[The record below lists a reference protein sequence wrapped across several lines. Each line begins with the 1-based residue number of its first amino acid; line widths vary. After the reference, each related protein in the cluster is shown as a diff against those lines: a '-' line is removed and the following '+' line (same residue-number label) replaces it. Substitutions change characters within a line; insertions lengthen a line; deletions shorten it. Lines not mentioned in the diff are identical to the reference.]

1 MSGADCRSLK
11 VVELRAALKAKRM
24 SVSGNKPELIR
35 RLQSSLE
42 RDASVNDE
50 AIRMSAILNEEEEE
64 VKGTAAS
71 AEESSPALDTS
82 DTTSV
87 SPIKSV
93 SKLEDMDM
101 ETMEDMKV
109 TETRTFNVVSKIDVI
124 KDIEGTEDTEE
135 TELTTDP
142 ETEKNTTCI
151 SPVSK
156 IVSKMKNME
165 VDLDKIKARAERFG
179 VVLSEETKKAARAA
193 KFGTGTAA
201 LSADLDTLRR
211 RAERFG
217 TSTSSSLRKMEV
229 NEAIRRRQ
237 ERFGVVDKNEL
248 NKPIRLNRRANSVK
262 MRTRAQRFGLTS

>member
-87 SPIKSV
+87 FPIKSV

-101 ETMEDMKV
+101 ETMENMKV
-109 TETRTFNVVSKIDVI
+109 TETRTFNVVSKIEVLKHI
-124 KDIEGTEDTEE
+124 EDTEE

-193 KFGTGTAA
+193 KFGTGSAL